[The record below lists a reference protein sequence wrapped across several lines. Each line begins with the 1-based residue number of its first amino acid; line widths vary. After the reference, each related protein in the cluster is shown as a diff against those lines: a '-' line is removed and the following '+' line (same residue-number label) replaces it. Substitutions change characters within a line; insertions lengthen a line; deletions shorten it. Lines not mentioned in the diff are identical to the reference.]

1 MSLCSQAAL
10 GLAHGESLASN
21 QVASVP
27 HQDDCRTLL
36 SFWRVCC
43 GAAWQ
48 KVPTPELLVALTFDH
63 PAAHVMALLRA
74 LPMCAVA
81 ACAVAA

>member
-10 GLAHGESLASN
+10 GLAHGESLASK

-36 SFWRVCC
+36 SFSALLWGCV
-43 GAAWQ
+43 AESTAPQ
-48 KVPTPELLVALTFDH
+48 LLVALTFDH

-74 LPMCAVA
+74 VP
-81 ACAVAA
+81 

>member
-10 GLAHGESLASN
+10 GLAHGESLASK

-48 KVPTPELLVALTFDH
+48 KVPAPQLLAALTFDH
-63 PAAHVMALLRA
+63 PAARVMALLRA
-74 LPMCAVA
+74 VATCATATCAVA
-81 ACAVAA
+81 A